1 MRHTEIG
8 TRTEDPPKE
17 VENEYP
23 RGRMKASRMWCPGS
37 QVKGVSFGNGE
48 NALELGSG
56 DDAQLWIYDMN
67 H

>member
-37 QVKGVSFGNGE
+37 QVKGMCPKVQSAMWHAAE
-48 NALELGSG
+48 NCSKVGTG
-56 DDAQLWIYDMN
+56 D
-67 H
+67 